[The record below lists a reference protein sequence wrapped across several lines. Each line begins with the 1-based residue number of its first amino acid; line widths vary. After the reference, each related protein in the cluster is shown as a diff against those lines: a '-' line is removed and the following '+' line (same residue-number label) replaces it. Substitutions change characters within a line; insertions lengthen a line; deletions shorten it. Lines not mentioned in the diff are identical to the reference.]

1 MVKRVTI
8 GFLSIVALLFIAGM
22 ISLFELA
29 HLSNDAGKLMN
40 DSRSSMESA
49 KEMLDAVHDHSTSV
63 VHIVLLGHDVR
74 YDTLCRNSLVS
85 LEDTFTDVA
94 GRTKNNPALD
104 SLAVSIAEL
113 HALTE
118 GLLSS
123 NIDAS
128 ALEEL
133 IIDDFDNNFASE
145 LDAQL
150 EQEVS
155 AVNYD
160 IYWYDIQYVAL
171 RNKLSE
177 CINDYMRFAFEGLT
191 PQTQTLS
198 NNAYRAVTP
207 VLISLLVMIAIVLML
222 YYFIMIYCV
231 LPIKR
236 IDKSLAEWLLRRR
249 SFNVKAECRD
259 ELQSLKENIG
269 GLIDRVEKNEN

>member
-8 GFLSIVALLFIAGM
+8 GFLSIVALLFVAGM
-22 ISLFELA
+22 ISLFELM
-29 HLSNDAGKLMN
+29 HLSNDAEKLMN

-49 KEMLDAVHDHSTSV
+49 KVMLDAVHEHSTSV

-85 LEDTFTDVA
+85 LETRFSEISESA
-94 GRTKNNPALD
+94 KNNPAID

-133 IIDDFDNNFASE
+133 IIDDFDDGFAAE

-150 EQEVS
+150 ESEVS
-155 AVNYD
+155 SVTYD
-160 IYWYDIQYVAL
+160 IYWYDIQYTAL
-171 RNKLSE
+171 RNKLSGF
-177 CINDYMRFAFEGLT
+177 IDDYMQFAFEGLT
-191 PQTQTLS
+191 PQTEMLS
-198 NNAYRAVTP
+198 RNAYRAVTP
-207 VLISLLVMIAIVLML
+207 VLIALLVMIAIVLML